1 MVFVIPAVEA
11 GTGAFSCP
19 LEESVRQITPFLW
32 IGHGVGRRVNDNRTK
47 ILPTGVCGDVVHV
60 SHFSSHALVEI
71 KTSRQDWTGRLNFH
85 EKFNQGKEDDSLRAE
100 MWYKGCVP
108 TTEP

>member
-11 GTGAFSCP
+11 GTGTLSCS

-47 ILPTGVCGDVVHV
+47 ILSTGDCGDVVHV

-71 KTSRQDWTGRLNFH
+71 KTSLQDWTGRLNFH